1 MDRPLGLIGVPS
13 ELGANRKGTAKAPSV
28 IINQVLPKL
37 GHAIDLGSI
46 DAPKTAP
53 RGSARAKHLKAIGKV
68 CDDFCARS
76 LSPHV
81 FPVIIGGDHSV
92 TYCVV
97 RKLAQKSRMGLIY
110 LDAHGDFNTPKT
122 TPSGNV
128 HGMVL
133 SGIVGK
139 LHSSLLH
146 QNRPLIPQKNI
157 VLIGTRDLDLEEKR
171 ELAKSNITLFSPST
185 VRKMGPSQL
194 MKRAVAIT
202 AKTREGFHLSIDI
215 DVVDKKWVL
224 GTSTP
229 SSGGI
234 TPKELKALVAEALR
248 HKILSMDIMEYNPIH
263 DPGKKTLKLL
273 EEILILVDKA
283 R

>member
-46 DAPKTAP
+46 DAPKAAP

-97 RKLAQKSRMGLIY
+97 RKLAQKSRVGLVY

-128 HGMVL
+128 HGMVV

-139 LHSSLLH
+139 LKALS
-146 QNRPLIPQKNI
+146 QKKTLIPQKNI
-157 VLIGTRDLDLEEKR
+157 VLIGTRDLDPEEKR
-171 ELAKSNITLFSPST
+171 QLAKSKITVCSPSL
-185 VRKMGPSQL
+185 VRKVGP
-194 MKRAVAIT
+194 KRIMAQAVKIAS
-202 AKTREGFHLSIDI
+202 KDREGFH
-215 DVVDKKWVL
+215 
-224 GTSTP
+224 
-229 SSGGI
+229 
-234 TPKELKALVAEALR
+234 
-248 HKILSMDIMEYNPIH
+248 
-263 DPGKKTLKLL
+263 
-273 EEILILVDKA
+273 
-283 R
+283 